1 MRKSVIKNTKEDTW
15 QRLIHFY
22 KWSFSIFFLVFAGV
36 LLSEQVYLMC
46 IGFLILTFAFIPISC
61 VRKIEKYVSMK
72 WFIVL
77 AIGMIFYAFHLIAG
91 G

>member
-1 MRKSVIKNTKEDTW
+1 MKNTKEDTW
-15 QRLIHFY
+15 QRLVHFY

-46 IGFLILTFAFIPISC
+46 VGFLILTFVFIPIPW
-61 VRKIEKYVSMK
+61 VRKLDNYFSMK
-72 WFIVL
+72 WFVAL